1 MQLKEI
7 KERSK
12 ENRENTATAA
22 ARVREGGKFSPT
34 TRFPVKG
41 GLTARHVYDAAAK
54 MKMSRIEADAWIDFM
69 HEVEWTLND
78 GVDVTSRNFRRS
90 LRMWHRIEANCPW
103 KRDRRGNMAE
113 AQEEGR
119 ERQQRAKASRRAE
132 AARQES
138 AWALCAERC
147 AKFQPGK
154 GFKCL
159 CGHALPPD
167 LRERPC
173 PPEEC
178 DGFTPNEN
186 GKGA

>member
-1 MQLKEI
+1 MF
-7 KERSK
+7 
-12 ENRENTATAA
+12 TT
-22 ARVREGGKFSPT
+22 G
-34 TRFPVKG
+34 TRFPVPG
-41 GLTARHVYDAAAK
+41 GLTAGQIYEAADAIR
-54 MKMSRIEADAWIDFM
+54 MSRAEADAWINYMNQVDWAFYDG
-69 HEVEWTLND
+69 HEVTH
-78 GVDVTSRNFRRS
+78 RNFRRS
-90 LRMWHRIEANCPW
+90 LRMWHEIEVE
-103 KRDRRGNMAE
+103 KSHRRGNLAQ

-119 ERQQRAKASRRAE
+119 ERQRRAKESKRIE
-132 AARQES
+132 AAKQES

-186 GKGA
+186 GKEA